1 MEAKLVVIGGKANM
15 GEVKLRLPMTIGR
28 GNRADLM
35 ISHPTVSREHCKLLE
50 QGGELVVKDNGSSN
64 GTFVNGSKISKPTV
78 VKPGE
83 ILAIG
88 PLTFRAEYE
97 APTARMKTPAPGEL
111 ADTAA
116 IDRDELDLD
125 FLLDDEPAKPAP
137 AKSKAAPPAV
147 EAKAPAGPAKKPA
160 KAPAEQEKKPTKPA
174 AAAPAPPMKETAEI
188 DIDFLLDDDA
198 PKSATPTVGGD
209 EIDFGELDFG
219 EPAAPA
225 PEAKKSAAE
234 KEPSAKEAKRQ
245 PEAPAAKEPE
255 AKQTTKPKIGPPAS
269 EEAFEQTVDFG
280 SVAEA
285 DEAPAAPKEAA
296 DLDFDFLSDLGGGE
310 EKPAAESPTFDFT
323 PAAEADATQA
333 TPPAVEPAATA
344 ASDDVIDLGDFLSD
358 LATATPAEADAPS
371 IAPAAE
377 EAVSFEAFAAQEIV
391 AESAVEPATSE
402 EPSAAAATK
411 TDAEPSFDL
420 DEFLADVGPTQEPV
434 AEAPS
439 FMDVAVSEAAA
450 SAEATPASPLSEES
464 PTEEPPTA
472 ADAIDFSSLTE
483 TQEVALSPAPAEE
496 LTIDV
501 KAPATEPAFDFLE
514 KKEPEAAPPAAEA
527 AATESPEAD
536 FSLFEEAVQEPVA
549 EQPVAEAPA
558 ASDADAFDFL
568 ADLDTAPT
576 ADVDAEPKAELD
588 TAPQAEWE
596 PAPQSEAV
604 AESPAFDFAPP
615 AAEPVAETASE
626 STDAAAE
633 ELSFDFL
640 AEEPAAMSPTA
651 ETIEPEAAQAE
662 AAEPASA
669 DEPDF
674 DFGFD
679 EPATVAEAPAAR
691 EDVTVDFRIEEEAAP
706 AASAEP
712 KWDDLVADLEPLAA
726 TEEQAAEA
734 ASLSPPPTDGGAK
747 SAADEFDFL
756 SELPTETAEAP
767 TPAGEPAAAAAA
779 EGFDWL
785 AAEEPAPAE
794 ASAAGDAASDL
805 PALAPLDETT
815 IAAPSQASLEEADF
829 DFLSEPQPEA
839 SRAEPPAEDAWP
851 SAPAAEETQPASTAE
866 RSAEFEPEFDFT
878 PAADAEPVEAAGG
891 PEVEATTAFTAFEPA
906 AETPAAPAAAPPIVG
921 DLALPA
927 LAPGKHSPKQAK
939 GSVFD
944 KIKLLFGGSKG
955 AAKKGAKSKGKDV
968 APPAKTSFGP
978 LAPEAIT
985 AKAVDTPIPLDDAP
999 IPLEEVAASEPKFEF
1014 SDEPIGLDTS
1024 HVAENITPADV
1035 AFEGEPAAAEMPAAE
1050 TVGVEAFGA
1059 ESLSAE
1065 ALNAEEF
1072 GVAEEKPVAEEGFA
1086 DFAGAGEAA
1095 EAQIVEPLPAE
1106 AAPEIAADA
1115 AREADTA
1122 GDDFFAAVDL
1132 EMEADRPAETTA
1144 AAESLSDEAF
1154 VGVPA
1159 PKDAGA
1165 TIEPA
1170 GDAFLS
1176 EVAEP
1181 GEAAPPEAVAEAAA
1195 PVAPT
1200 SRRPRSVDV
1209 DVRLTSSL
1217 RGFTPLAL
1225 RRPHIAVPHME
1236 PEEPHGRSFAP
1247 PPKPARPE
1255 PEAPPAVAASAEP
1268 LADATDAVAP
1278 PADEFAFSP
1287 VQAPTGEANF
1297 DDFLTDAATT
1307 TEEST
1312 LEPTAESAGEIGGTV
1327 DDAFDFLAESSEES
1341 AAREAQIEAAQ
1352 DAAADA
1358 LAEDEF
1364 FMVLDEPT
1372 DAESAPTDAAAES
1385 PAVAGSAHDEDLTA
1399 MFVGDAAATE
1409 EKGSEEIDLGFL
1421 DLEIADEA
1429 AAPAP
1434 EQPVAESEAKSPSS
1448 PIAAT
1453 NAKKSPPQDEEL
1465 DDFLRDLGI
1474 N

>member
-64 GTFVNGSKISKPTV
+64 GTYVNGTKISKPTV

-137 AKSKAAPPAV
+137 AKAKAAPPAV

-234 KEPSAKEAKRQ
+234 KESTPKEAKRQ

-255 AKQTTKPKIGPPAS
+255 AKQTAKPKIGPPAS

-280 SVAEA
+280 GASGAE
-285 DEAPAAPKEAA
+285 EAPAAAKETA

-323 PAAEADATQA
+323 PAAEAGAA
-333 TPPAVEPAATA
+333 EAPAPAVEPAATA
-344 ASDDVIDLGDFLSD
+344 ASDDEIDLGDFLSD
-358 LATATPAEADAPS
+358 LATATPPEAGVQPLAP
-371 IAPAAE
+371 PTE
-377 EAVSFEAFAAQEIV
+377 EAVSFEAFAAEEIV
-391 AESAVEPATSE
+391 AESAVEPAASK
-402 EPSAAAATK
+402 EPSGEAATK

-439 FMDVAVSEAAA
+439 FMDVAVNEAPP
-450 SAEATPASPLSEES
+450 SVEATPASPSEEAS
-464 PTEEPPTA
+464 SEEPLTA
-472 ADAIDFSSLTE
+472 TDEFDFSSLSE
-483 TQEVALSPAPAEE
+483 TQEVALSSAPADEF
-496 LTIDV
+496 TIDV
-501 KAPATEPAFDFLE
+501 KAPAAEPAFDLLE
-514 KKEPEAAPPAAEA
+514 QKEPEAAPPAAEA
-527 AATESPEAD
+527 AATESPAAD

-549 EQPVAEAPA
+549 EQPVTEQPVAEQPA
-558 ASDADAFDFL
+558 AEVPAAADADAFDFL
-568 ADLDTAPT
+568 VDL
-576 ADVDAEPKAELD
+576 DAEPKAELD
-588 TAPQAEWE
+588 TPPQAEAE
-596 PAPQSEAV
+596 PAPQSETV

-615 AAEPVAETASE
+615 DTEPVAETASE
-626 STDAAAE
+626 STDVAAE

-640 AEEPAAMSPTA
+640 AEEPAAPSPTA
-651 ETIEPEAAQAE
+651 ETVETETAQAGTAE
-662 AAEPASA
+662 TEATQTAAAEEPA
-669 DEPDF
+669 F

-679 EPATVAEAPAAR
+679 DPAPAAEAPAAR

-712 KWDDLVADLEPLAA
+712 KWDDLVADLEPLPP
-726 TEEQAAEA
+726 AEA
-734 ASLSPPPTDGGAK
+734 PTAETPPAGRPETAS
-747 SAADEFDFL
+747 ADEFDFL
-756 SELPTETAEAP
+756 SELPTETAAAP
-767 TPAGEPAAAAAA
+767 ATGGESAAAAAA

-794 ASAAGDAASDL
+794 AAAASEL
-805 PALAPLDETT
+805 PAVAPLDETT

-829 DFLSEPQPEA
+829 DFLSESQPEA
-839 SRAEPPAEDAWP
+839 ASAAAPAEDAWP
-851 SAPAAEETQPASTAE
+851 SAPTAEETQPASTAE

-891 PEVEATTAFTAFEPA
+891 PEVEATTAFTPFEPA

-921 DLALPA
+921 DAALPT

-955 AAKKGAKSKGKDV
+955 AAKKGVKSKGKDV

-1014 SDEPIGLDTS
+1014 SDEPIGLDTGN
-1024 HVAENITPADV
+1024 VAASVTPADV
-1035 AFEGEPAAAEMPAAE
+1035 AFEQESAAAEMPAAE

-1072 GVAEEKPVAEEGFA
+1072 GVSEEKPVAEEGFA

-1115 AREADTA
+1115 VREADTA

-1132 EMEADRPAETTA
+1132 EMEVDRPAETTA

-1297 DDFLTDAATT
+1297 DDFLTDAATPT

-1312 LEPTAESAGEIGGTV
+1312 FEPTAEAAGEIGGTV

-1372 DAESAPTDAAAES
+1372 DAESAPTDAAADS